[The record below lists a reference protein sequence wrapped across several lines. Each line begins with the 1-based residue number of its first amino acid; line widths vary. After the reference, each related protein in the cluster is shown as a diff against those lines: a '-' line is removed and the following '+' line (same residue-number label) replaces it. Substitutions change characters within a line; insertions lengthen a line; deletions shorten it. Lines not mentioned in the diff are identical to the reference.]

1 MTFPLGEGQLLC
13 VSSPHGDALRAFLE
27 PLKAYVAEDGRGLFG
42 SIALHGLFALLLLF
56 IVVQSRSGAP
66 EKPSRFVPVDVIRLG
81 NETTSPPAPVRSPI
95 AQRRPSPPRE
105 ASNPHPHEGTA
116 PAKTRP
122 VPIDDLDMRLRG
134 LAKLRQPETKL
145 PTIENSAGVSDVD
158 AASDALPGD
167 NAAYALKDFV
177 RAQVLRRWSL
187 NLGKLGKRD
196 FDIALH
202 VVMTREGKITEAEII
217 DKKRYTDDAVFH
229 QIALS
234 ARNAAILAS
243 PIALP
248 PGNYEP
254 VMRMTLALNTR
265 DALQ

>member
-1 MTFPLGEGQLLC
+1 
-13 VSSPHGDALRAFLE
+13 LRALLA
-27 PLKAYVAEDGRGLFG
+27 PLRAYVAEDGRGLLG
-42 SIALHGLFALLLLF
+42 SLALHGLFALLVLYL
-56 IVVQSRSGAP
+56 IVETRNATQP
-66 EKPSRFVPVDVIRLG
+66 KPSRLVPVDVVRLG
-81 NETTSPPAPVRSPI
+81 SETTSPPAPVRSTV
-95 AQRRPSPPRE
+95 AQRRPSPPHE
-105 ASNPHPHEGTA
+105 ASNPRPHEGTA

-122 VPIDDLDMRLRG
+122 VPIDDLDMKLRG
-134 LAKLRQPETKL
+134 LARLKQPETKL
-145 PTIENSAGVSDVD
+145 PAIENSTGASDVD
-158 AASDALPGD
+158 SASDAEPGD

-187 NLGKLGKRD
+187 NLERLGKRN

-202 VVMTREGKITEAEII
+202 VVMTRDGRITEAEIV

-234 ARNAAILAS
+234 AKNAAILAS
-243 PIALP
+243 PISLP
-248 PGNYEP
+248 PGEYEP